1 MNTGEPE
8 RVPPA
13 FQISRQLDQEKMNF
27 LTKRIEELLRS
38 NNELRSGASQN
49 EKDTHDIVLY
59 FQREMEIKDDIILR
73 LNEELVKCQTQ
84 LKFEVERI
92 KKQYE
97 TELNELKYTSE
108 HTITTLQTKLTSLES
123 DLKSVELYKR
133 EKDLHEEA
141 IRKLEKSMQQQRE
154 QLIDAM
160 EEQERRFLEEKAQIF
175 KELDEQKA
183 AFREVA
189 LSEARLAMSEEA
201 KKILADNNRMF
212 EELKFHHAE
221 AVQFQAEKALI
232 TTELTTTKRELS
244 LLAEKEIEYAK
255 QAHNRSK
262 EIKALR
268 ERVDQ
273 LEKQQAGSIEKFKTR
288 AKELKATVTKELE
301 EATLDAAGL
310 RRLLHIKNKEL
321 KHMKSLAATI
331 LSQRTETEQFFL
343 EAMQEVKE
351 VIRQERKQQQQQQ
364 QALLIASG
372 HQPLQQSS
380 AAAKKPVNVAGGT
393 SFPPLTIKPANVHLM
408 EPRRT
413 KPSEITFNNLEKVK
427 NIIAPVFKILI

>member
-1 MNTGEPE
+1 M
-8 RVPPA
+8 
-13 FQISRQLDQEKMNF
+13 
-27 LTKRIEELLRS
+27 
-38 NNELRSGASQN
+38 
-49 EKDTHDIVLY
+49 
-59 FQREMEIKDDIILR
+59 
-73 LNEELVKCQTQ
+73 
-84 LKFEVERI
+84 
-92 KKQYE
+92 
-97 TELNELKYTSE
+97 
-108 HTITTLQTKLTSLES
+108 
-123 DLKSVELYKR
+123 YKR

-160 EEQERRFLEEKAQIF
+160 EEHERRFLEEKAQIF

-189 LSEARLAMSEEA
+189 LNEARLQMSEEA

-221 AVQFQAEKALI
+221 AVHFQAEKA
-232 TTELTTTKRELS
+232 TMTNELTTAKRELS
-244 LLAEKEIEYAK
+244 LLAEKEIEYAR

-273 LEKQQAGSIEKFKTR
+273 LEKQQASNIEKFKNR

-343 EAMQEVKE
+343 EALQEVKE
-351 VIRQERKQQQQQQ
+351 VVRQERKQSQ
-364 QALLIASG
+364 QAQLAMLANSG
-372 HQPLQQSS
+372 NQLTQPMNKSHR
-380 AAAKKPVNVAGGT
+380 PVNVAGGT
-393 SFPPLTIKPANVHLM
+393 SFPPLNIKPANLHLM
-408 EPRRT
+408 EPRRS
-413 KPSEITFNNLEKVK
+413 KPSEINYNNLDKVRK
-427 NIIAPVFKILI
+427 DYCLFISLSFSFSSKSL